1 MESDTDEEEDDKL
14 HMTDCSDDESDR
26 EEGDPKKYFFLILS
40 RFKYKKILK
49 KEDNVQ
55 TRPRV

>member
-26 EEGDPKKYFFLILS
+26 G
-40 RFKYKKILK
+40 R
-49 KEDNVQ
+49 
-55 TRPRV
+55 RVSNKRSSSKVAI